1 MTMGKG
7 YGMVFA
13 MLLMAMVSAAE
24 DDVSRGRASYYSD
37 RSHGRL
43 MSDGTA
49 YHRDSMT
56 CAHLGFPLGT
66 LLKVR
71 NPMNGKQVIVKVTDR
86 GPFTK
91 RYIID
96 LSLAAAK
103 ELGFIRAG
111 FCQVEITP
119 YHENE
124 IPYRPKDDVEEIPE
138 LDLQYT
144 VVATY
149 PTPAW
154 QRDSLTAKAPA
165 GPSTSDSL
173 PRKGKGGN
181 GN

>member
-1 MTMGKG
+1 M
-7 YGMVFA
+7 
-13 MLLMAMVSAAE
+13 
-24 DDVSRGRASYYSD
+24 
-37 RSHGRL
+37 
-43 MSDGTA
+43 
-49 YHRDSMT
+49 
-56 CAHLGFPLGT
+56 
-66 LLKVR
+66 
-71 NPMNGKQVIVKVTDR
+71 
-86 GPFTK
+86 
-91 RYIID
+91 
-96 LSLAAAK
+96 
-103 ELGFIRAG
+103 
-111 FCQVEITP
+111 TP